1 MRCMYCDHTKT
12 HKRGKTKRGKEKYQ
26 RYVCEKCKKSFSELT
41 GTIYEDRHLTP
52 TDIDLI
58 LQYQNQGMNFTQVAK
73 IVGVSPKAVSNLLK
87 TTKQTVI
94 DSTQSIHDQIPIV
107 MIKIQFQTILLA
119 ILFGI
124 SSCRTVT
131 ITNDGTAI
139 VANPIETV
147 SVKPNAGSRL
157 RSDEPKNDPAVDMT
171 ANLFRLKNGEN
182 KSHRTPPRAASD

>member
-1 MRCMYCDHTKT
+1 MYCDHTKT

-58 LQYQNQGMNFTQVAK
+58 LQYQNQGMNFTQVAR

-87 TTKQTVI
+87 TTKRIVI

-107 MIKIQFQTILLA
+107 MIKIHFQTTLLA
-119 ILFGI
+119 VLFGI
-124 SSCRTVT
+124 GGCRT
-131 ITNDGTAI
+131 ITTSNEGTAI
-139 VANPIETV
+139 VVNPIETV
-147 SVKPNAGSRL
+147 SIKPDSDSRL
-157 RSDEPKNDPAVDMT
+157 RSGKPKNDLAVNVT
-171 ANLFRLKNGEN
+171 ANLFRLKNDEN
-182 KSHRTPPRAASD
+182 KSHRTPPRTASD